1 MDWIRTNIAAAKSGD
16 TLARIRLGIPVLVF
30 AVVVYLQFGSI
41 SKPAEV
47 VRRTKTEVVQ
57 VQTNLFVHVVGE
69 VKNPGVYALDSGS
82 RMYDLIASAGGFTKR
97 ADQSSVNLARTLN
110 DGEQVKVYSVGAL
123 EAEPSSNLI
132 SINRSSV
139 SDLEQLPG
147 VGPKLAARIVDWRE
161 ANGGF
166 SSLEQLRKVGGI
178 GDKLFAGIKDQV
190 TL

>member
-1 MDWIRTNIAAAKSGD
+1 VDWIRTNLAAAKSGD
-16 TLARIRLGIPVLVF
+16 LLARIRLGIPVAVF
-30 AVVVYLQFGSI
+30 ALAVYLQFGSI

-47 VRRTKTEVVQ
+47 IHRPEAKTIQ
-57 VQTNLFVHVVGE
+57 VQANLFVHVVGE
-69 VKNPGVYALDSGS
+69 IKNPGVYALESGA
-82 RMYDLIASAGGFTKR
+82 RMYDLISSAGGFTKR
-97 ADQSSVNLARTLN
+97 ADQSSINLARTLT
-110 DGEQVKVYSVGAL
+110 DGEQVKVYSIGAID
-123 EAEPSSNLI
+123 AEPSSNLI
-132 SINRSSV
+132 SINRSSA

-166 SSLEQLRKVGGI
+166 NSVDQLRKVGGI